1 MQSLDWGALLAVPN
15 ATASLLHNLRETH
28 FILQRRELTSKA
40 RQQLN
45 ENALYARVKSL
56 AVAIEQP
63 NRSQVLHDPS
73 RVRREG
79 GGGIKAIRF
88 LTTLVFTTLGDV

>member
-1 MQSLDWGALLAVPN
+1 MQSLDWAALLTAPN
-15 ATASLLHNLRETH
+15 ATAGLLHDLREAH

-40 RQQLN
+40 AEQLN
-45 ENALYARVKSL
+45 EYALYARVKSL

-63 NRSQVLHDPS
+63 NRSQVLHVPS

-79 GGGIKAIRF
+79 GGGIKRF
-88 LTTLVFTTLGDV
+88 VSVTTLVFTTLEDV